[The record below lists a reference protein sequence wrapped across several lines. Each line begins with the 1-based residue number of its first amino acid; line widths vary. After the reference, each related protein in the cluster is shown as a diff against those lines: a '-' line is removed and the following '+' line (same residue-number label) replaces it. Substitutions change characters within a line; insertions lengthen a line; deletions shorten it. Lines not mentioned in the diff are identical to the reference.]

1 MKNSILLVA
10 ALATSSLLTAQL
22 EILGDCTDLS
32 GKCTYYVSDNVL
44 ITDKEKSKGFTYH
57 PSVNMK
63 NGLLESS
70 GILTKM
76 INIGN
81 CYENNSLIFLLDDG
95 SKIMLKSWN
104 KFNCE
109 GNAWFNISKD
119 ETKLLRE
126 HKVVKAQMQNG
137 YSFESFQNDVPV
149 AEQDY
154 FIRFFIDLDANK
166 FTPVK

>member
-1 MKNSILLVA
+1 
-10 ALATSSLLTAQL
+10 
-22 EILGDCTDLS
+22 
-32 GKCTYYVSDNVL
+32 
-44 ITDKEKSKGFTYH
+44 
-57 PSVNMK
+57 
-63 NGLLESS
+63 
-70 GILTKM
+70 
-76 INIGN
+76 
-81 CYENNSLIFLLDDG
+81 
-95 SKIMLKSWN
+95 MLKSWN

-137 YSFESFQNDVPV
+137 YSYESFQNDVPV
-149 AEQDY
+149 GEQDY